1 MREAG
6 IVADCV
12 DSAEAAVEKARENSY
27 TIFVLDVHLP
37 GQTGME
43 LLKSMRAANSSVP
56 VLLISAKGE
65 VDDRVSGLDAG
76 ADDFLSKPFEMVEL
90 IARVR
95 ALERREAGK
104 TAPLLKVGNLSLNR
118 ITRQISRDSHS
129 IELTAREFR
138 LLEYLMNAT
147 GKACSRDEI
156 LRNVWDYSFDPGT
169 NVVDVCIRRLR
180 DKIDLP
186 GQSPLLHS
194 VRGVGYVLEQR

>member
-6 IVADCV
+6 IASDCV
-12 DSAEAAVEKARENSY
+12 DSAEAAIEKARENTY
-27 TIFVLDVHLP
+27 TVFVLDVHLP

-43 LLKSMRAANSSVP
+43 LLKSMRAASSAVS
-56 VLLISAKGE
+56 VLLISAQGE

-76 ADDFLSKPFEMVEL
+76 ADDFLSKPFEIVEL

-138 LLEYLMNAT
+138 LLEFLMSAT

-156 LRNVWDYSFDPGT
+156 LRKVWDYSFDPGT

-186 GQSPLLHS
+186 GQTPLLHS
-194 VRGVGYVLEQR
+194 VRGVGYILEQR